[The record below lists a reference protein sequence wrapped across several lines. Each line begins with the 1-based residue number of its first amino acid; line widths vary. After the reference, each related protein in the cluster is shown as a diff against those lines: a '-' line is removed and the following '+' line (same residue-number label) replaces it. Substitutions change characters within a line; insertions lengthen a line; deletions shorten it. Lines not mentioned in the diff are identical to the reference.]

1 MNIVTTDSTEIS
13 AEMRAAI
20 AARLEDIERD
30 EGVRILFAIESG
42 SRAWGFPSPDSD
54 YDVRFVYVRRED
66 RYLSLWPP
74 RDVIER
80 PIDGTLDIG
89 GWDIAKALLLL
100 VKPNPVLLEWLRS
113 PIVYRADADAMAC
126 LTDLAE
132 RSAYRRA
139 SIYHYR
145 HLGEGQYEREIASK
159 ATVRLK
165 RYFYSLR
172 PALALRWLRLQPGV
186 PVPMDLP
193 TLRAGTDLPRD
204 VAESI
209 DRLLVAKAATKELGE
224 GERIP
229 TIDALIESEFGVARA
244 EALPPDPVDAHLA
257 READDLFR
265 SLVRGGV

>member
-1 MNIVTTDSTEIS
+1 MIDAMADGTDIS
-13 AEMRAAI
+13 ADMRAEI
-20 AARLEDIERD
+20 GARLAEIERV
-30 EGVRILFAIESG
+30 EEVRILFAIESG

-54 YDVRFVYVRRED
+54 YDVRFVYVRREE

-80 PIDGTLDIG
+80 PMDGLLDIA
-89 GWDIAKALLLL
+89 GWDLGKALLLL

-113 PIVYRADADAMAC
+113 PIVYRADEAAMVR

-132 RSAYRRA
+132 RSTYRRA

-159 ATVRLK
+159 AQVRLK

-172 PALALRWLRLQPGV
+172 PALALRWLRLRSGV

-193 TLRAGTDLPRD
+193 TLRAGTDLPAD
-204 VAESI
+204 VAVAI
-209 DRLLVAKAATKELGE
+209 DRLLAAKAATKELGE
-224 GERIP
+224 GDRIP
-229 TIDALIESEFGVARA
+229 MIDKLIESEFAA
-244 EALPPDPVDAHLA
+244 ASADALPPEPIDPRLA
-257 READDLFR
+257 GEADDLFR
-265 SLVRGGV
+265 ALVRGLG

>member
-1 MNIVTTDSTEIS
+1 MEDGTNIST
-13 AEMRAAI
+13 EMRAEI
-20 AARLEDIERD
+20 VMRLADIERAED
-30 EGVRILFAIESG
+30 VRILFAVESG

-54 YDVRFVYVRRED
+54 YDVRFVYVRREED
-66 RYLSLWPP
+66 YLSLWPP

-80 PIDGTLDIG
+80 PIDGLLDMG
-89 GWDIAKALLLL
+89 GWDLGKALLLL

-113 PIVYRADADAMAC
+113 PIVYRANADAMAR

-159 ATVRLK
+159 AQVRLK

-193 TLRAGTDLPRD
+193 TLRAGTDLPPD
-204 VAESI
+204 VAQSI
-209 DRLLVAKAATKELGE
+209 DRLLAAKAATKELGE

-229 TIDALIESEFGVARA
+229 TIDALIESEFAAARA
-244 EALPPDPVDAHLA
+244 NALPLDPVDPRLA

-265 SLVRGGV
+265 VLVRGTV

>member
-1 MNIVTTDSTEIS
+1 MATNETEIS
-13 AEMRAAI
+13 AEMRSAI
-20 AARLEDIERD
+20 AARLDDIERED
-30 EGVRILFAIESG
+30 EVRILFAIESG

-66 RYLSLWPP
+66 HYLSLWPP

-80 PIDGTLDIG
+80 PIDGELDLS
-89 GWDIAKALLLL
+89 GWDLAKALLLL

-113 PIVYRADADAMAC
+113 PIVYRADANAMAR

-132 RSAYRRA
+132 RSASRRA

-145 HLGEGQYEREIASK
+145 HLGEGPYEREIAGK

-172 PALALRWLRLQPGV
+172 PALALRWLRLRPGV

-193 TLRAGTDLPRD
+193 TLRAGTDLPPD
-204 VAESI
+204 VAQAI
-209 DRLLVAKAATKELGE
+209 DRLLAAKAATKELGE

-229 TIDALIESEFGVARA
+229 TIDALIESEFIAASA
-244 EALPPDPVDAHLA
+244 EALPPDPVDPHLA

-265 SLVRGGV
+265 NLVQGMV